1 MGIIN
6 ERNQRTPERIKMK
19 LKQKEALLNLQLSE
33 RMTEMEA
40 VERFSYMTSATRLKQ
55 TTEANI
61 QKQWRNKRLGTL
73 LKRMDRERFD
83 VIQL

>member
-1 MGIIN
+1 
-6 ERNQRTPERIKMK
+6 MK

-33 RMTEMEA
+33 RMTEIQA
-40 VERFSYMTSATRLKQ
+40 VAQFSYMTSATRLKQ

-73 LKRMDRERFD
+73 LKRMDRERFN
-83 VIQL
+83 VMQL

>member
-1 MGIIN
+1 
-6 ERNQRTPERIKMK
+6 MK

-40 VERFSYMTSATRLKQ
+40 VERFSYMTSSTRLKQ

>member
-1 MGIIN
+1 
-6 ERNQRTPERIKMK
+6 MK
-19 LKQKEALLNLQLSE
+19 VKQKEALLNLQLSE
-33 RMTEMEA
+33 RMTEMQA
-40 VERFSYMTSATRLKQ
+40 VERFGYMTSSNRLKQ